1 MTGDAHS
8 YRVFITKN
16 KKVRGIAQQNR
27 RKPLSGLAHSPSKA
41 L

>member
-1 MTGDAHS
+1 MTEDARS
-8 YRVFITKN
+8 YRGFAIKN

-27 RKPLSGLAHSPSKA
+27 RKPLSGLALSAPMA